1 MGLYLTVYEVTTPWA
16 TAGLRGVHATLAV
29 VVLVRTALAM
39 FGPAR
44 GTAGFQI
51 REINIVED
59 AASSYIRPTYL
70 PRVNCVIFFSYD
82 IHM

>member
-1 MGLYLTVYEVTTPWA
+1 MGLYLTVYEVTSPRA

-29 VVLVRTALAM
+29 VVLVRTALVM

-51 REINIVED
+51 REILLRMLQVQKSNIPNYLE
-59 AASSYIRPTYL
+59 YI
-70 PRVNCVIFFSYD
+70 V
-82 IHM
+82 

>member
-1 MGLYLTVYEVTTPWA
+1 MGLYLTVYEVTTPRA

-29 VVLVRTALAM
+29 VVLVRTALVM

-59 AASSYIRPTYL
+59 AASTK
-70 PRVNCVIFFSYD
+70 VQ
-82 IHM
+82 HT